1 MSKVDDV
8 TMHVRGDEVIRVD
21 TKVYRK
27 EKLEK

>member
-8 TMHVRGDEVIRVD
+8 TMNVRGDEIIRVD
-21 TKVYRK
+21 TKVNRK

>member
-8 TMHVRGDEVIRVD
+8 TMRVRGDEVIGVD
-21 TKVYRK
+21 TKVYKK